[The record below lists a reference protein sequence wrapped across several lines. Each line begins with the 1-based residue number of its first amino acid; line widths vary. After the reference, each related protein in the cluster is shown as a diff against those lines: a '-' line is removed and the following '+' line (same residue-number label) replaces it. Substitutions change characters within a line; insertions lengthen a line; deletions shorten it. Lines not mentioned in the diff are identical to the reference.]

1 MAKIYKDTSR
11 SVKSKFFNKKFF
23 LPVVATLLV
32 VICAI
37 IGLSYAY
44 WRITYKQ
51 NDFNTLGVR
60 CFDVTLTNEEN
71 DIHLENTS
79 PITDEEGNGLTPYTF
94 TITNTCDTYAYYQ
107 VNLEDIL
114 QEGVT
119 KRLSHDYIKVS
130 LDGGTPQ
137 NYSKYPQAEPTL
149 ENADYSARLT
159 SGTLAPADSEGDSR
173 SYALR
178 LWMDYDTPP
187 LPETMNASFYSKISV
202 VASYIEEEKLN
213 NDIVLAYESQTEGFT
228 NEKETILITGTS
240 KDYNIIEISDDGVNF
255 SPITPTKELEI
266 TKEYTEDGSKEFY
279 VRDEVGNIEK
289 IEISLD
295 HLDTTVP
302 QMTITSDNN
311 WGLTSTIKVDMSDDK
326 SGLAGYQITETE
338 EEPTEWKESS
348 GLSFST
354 EEEVTDNGDYYIWVK
369 DAVGNVT
376 HQKVTVDHIDKTGPE
391 VVFDATTG
399 NGTITVDAS
408 GSSDAGSGIKQ
419 YEYSLDG
426 TTYYPSETS
435 EYTFTNVSH
444 GSHTVYVRVTDNLGN
459 QNVET
464 TEVNVVVTYT
474 ITYNANGGTGAPG
487 NQTKTHG
494 EDITLSSTVPTRS
507 GGWRFLGWSTDSK
520 ATSATYSAGATFS
533 ENGNITL
540 YAVWERIT
548 HTVTYN
554 YSQNGGTSAS
564 VTTATVGEGDA
575 ISLSP
580 TATKSGYTFLGW
592 NTNANATS
600 ALSSLTMSTSNVTL
614 YAIYRKTL
622 TVTYKDGAGTT
633 SNSAYAYNNA
643 TSASIKLLTPRT
655 YQDGCGGS
663 SWNYVW
669 TTLGWSTGTT
679 ANGSVNYSSGQTIT
693 ISSNM
698 TLYGQYRKVVRIV
711 YAANGPGAGCN
722 RQYSPDQYI
731 YYNGNGS
738 KTSANLDLNM
748 DLNCWRSDRQWNRS
762 VFCDGQG
769 GLKIRDYISWTFYT
783 KQCAVICEAEWK

>member
-1 MAKIYKDTSR
+1 MTKIYKDTSR
-11 SVKSKFFNKKFF
+11 SVKNKFFNKKFF

-71 DIHLENTS
+71 DIRLENAS

-159 SGTLAPADSEGDSR
+159 SGTLAPAGSEGDSR

-240 KDYNIIEISDDGVNF
+240 TNYDIIEVSDDGVTF
-255 SPITPTKELEI
+255 YPITPTKELEI
-266 TKEYTEDGSKEFY
+266 TKEYIEDGNKEFY
-279 VRDEVGNIEK
+279 VRDEVGNVEK

-302 QMTITSDNN
+302 EITITPDTD
-311 WGLTSTIKVDMSDDK
+311 WGLTNSITIGMSDDK
-326 SGLAGYQITETE
+326 SGLTGYQITTTE
-338 EEPTEWKESS
+338 EEPTEWKDASGSS
-348 GLSFST
+348 FDAL
-354 EEEVTDNGDYYIWVK
+354 EEVSDNGDYYIWVK
-369 DAVGNVT
+369 DSAGNIT
-376 HQKVTVDHIDKTGPE
+376 HQKVTVDHIDKIGPE
-391 VVFDATTG
+391 VVIDATTG
-399 NGTITVDAS
+399 NGTISVDAS
-408 GSSDAGSGIKQ
+408 GSSDTGSGIKQ

-459 QNVET
+459 QNVGT

-474 ITYNANGGTGAPG
+474 IVYNANGGTGAPES
-487 NQTKTHG
+487 QTKTHG

-507 GGWRFLGWSTDSK
+507 GGWRFLGWSKDSS
-520 ATSATYSAGATFS
+520 AISATYSAGATFS

-655 YQDGCGGS
+655 YQDGCGGA

-669 TTLGWSTGTT
+669 TALGWSTGTT

-698 TLYGQYRKVVRIV
+698 TLYGQYRKVVRV
-711 YAANGPGAGCN
+711 LYTGNGGSCT
-722 RQYSPDQYI
+722 RTQSKDYYI
-731 YYNGNGS
+731 YYNGNGA
-738 KTSANLDLNM
+738 KTSATLKLDV
-748 DLNCWRSDRQWNRS
+748 DFTCSRSGYSWNRS
-762 VFCDGQG
+762 MACDGTS
-769 GLKIRDYISWTFYT
+769 GLKIRDYIDWSFYN